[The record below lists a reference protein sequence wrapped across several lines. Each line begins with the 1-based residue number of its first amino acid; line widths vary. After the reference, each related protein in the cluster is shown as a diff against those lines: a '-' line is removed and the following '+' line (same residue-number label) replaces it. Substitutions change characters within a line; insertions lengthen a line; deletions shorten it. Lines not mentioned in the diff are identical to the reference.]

1 MDQSFDTYISQIKK
15 YLEIRNPFKS
25 KSADLLTDKTFI
37 FDPEMVGLELDFIS
51 NPGSD
56 EINCS
61 VSVVKDY
68 DFVDR

>member
-37 FDPEMVGLELDFIS
+37 FDPEMVGLEI
-51 NPGSD
+51 GRAH
-56 EINCS
+56 
-61 VSVVKDY
+61 V
-68 DFVDR
+68 